1 MKGMREIRSRIKAVK
16 STGQITHAMQ
26 LVASSKMKRAQ
37 QLAQAGRAYNMLLLD
52 MMDTLNE
59 MGASKGYD
67 YPMLKPREIK
77 KRLVIV
83 FSTDKGLCGPL
94 NSNMF
99 KEIAAMGKDCAF
111 IAIGN
116 KAARFLSATKREL
129 LAHFN
134 ISDKVKFSELKSV
147 VDFAISEYTNGNCDT
162 IEVLYPNF
170 INTLKQD
177 TTLQKIVPI
186 DNFDELLGSLKKKY
200 KSTLTLHGKDDRELL
215 IEPSPKELF
224 KKLGIYYV
232 RNTIYQVA
240 LNAKASEQSARMVSM
255 KAASDNADN
264 LIAELSLQYNKAR
277 QESITNEIV
286 ELSAGMTQSKK

>member
-1 MKGMREIRSRIKAVK
+1 M
-16 STGQITHAMQ
+16 
-26 LVASSKMKRAQ
+26 
-37 QLAQAGRAYNMLLLD
+37 
-52 MMDTLNE
+52 
-59 MGASKGYD
+59 
-67 YPMLKPREIK
+67 
-77 KRLVIV
+77 
-83 FSTDKGLCGPL
+83 
-94 NSNMF
+94 
-99 KEIAAMGKDCAF
+99 
-111 IAIGN
+111 
-116 KAARFLSATKREL
+116 
-129 LAHFN
+129 
-134 ISDKVKFSELKSV
+134 
-147 VDFAISEYTNGNCDT
+147 VDFAILEYSNGNCDT

-200 KSTLTLHGKDDRELL
+200 KSTLTLHDKDDRELL

-286 ELSAGMTQSKK
+286 ELSAGMTQSEK

>member
-1 MKGMREIRSRIKAVK
+1 M
-16 STGQITHAMQ
+16 
-26 LVASSKMKRAQ
+26 
-37 QLAQAGRAYNMLLLD
+37 
-52 MMDTLNE
+52 
-59 MGASKGYD
+59 
-67 YPMLKPREIK
+67 
-77 KRLVIV
+77 
-83 FSTDKGLCGPL
+83 
-94 NSNMF
+94 
-99 KEIAAMGKDCAF
+99 
-111 IAIGN
+111 
-116 KAARFLSATKREL
+116 
-129 LAHFN
+129 
-134 ISDKVKFSELKSV
+134 
-147 VDFAISEYTNGNCDT
+147 VDFAISEYSNGNCDT

-186 DNFDELLGSLKKKY
+186 DNFDELLGSFKKKY
-200 KSTLTLHGKDDRELL
+200 KSTLTLHDKDDRELL